1 MTPAELPPPP
11 DALRE
16 RIRASIADTAPVGLS
31 PRARVAVSIVV
42 VLVAVSIGIALMRP
56 DISALPFGALLGVT
70 LGVAFLATA
79 TLVVALSPGSRGLG
93 APVTALVALAAITA
107 PLYAIITM
115 TASLGLAQDGPAVR
129 GCFSMSLAVAAIA
142 LTGLTYALRRS
153 VPVAPV
159 ARGALL
165 GACAGAWAGLAIH
178 LHCPCGDRMHI
189 LLGHAVPIAIFSVV
203 GAIVSPRLLR
213 P

>member
-1 MTPAELPPPP
+1 MTPPREIPPP

-16 RIRASIADTAPVGLS
+16 RIRASIAETPPVGMS
-31 PRARVAVSIVV
+31 ARGRIAVSIVV
-42 VLVAVSIGIALMRP
+42 VLVAVSIGIAVMRP
-56 DISALPFGALLGVT
+56 DLQLLPLGSLLAVT
-70 LGVAFLATA
+70 LGVGFLATA

-93 APVTALVALAAITA
+93 APVTALVALAATTA
-107 PLYAIITM
+107 PLYAIITV
-115 TASLGLAQDGPAVR
+115 TASLGTEPDGPPVR
-129 GCFSMSLAVAAIA
+129 GCFSMSLAIAAIA

-153 VPVAPV
+153 VPVAPI

-189 LLGHAVPIAIFSVV
+189 LVGHAVPIAIFSLV
-203 GAIVSPRLLR
+203 GAIASPRLLR